1 MSSSTSPSVLEAPW
15 EAVSDACNVYINV
28 FAGDA
33 DAWVAHRVMQIR
45 EALPSAGKDWYVG
58 GSVGGGGGV
67 DVVAGAGT
75 WVSGE

>member
-1 MSSSTSPSVLEAPW
+1 MSSSTSPSVLKAPW
-15 EAVSDACNVYINV
+15 EAVSDACNVYINAI
-28 FAGDA
+28 AGDA

-45 EALPSAGKDWYVG
+45 EALPSAGKDWYAG
-58 GSVGGGGGV
+58 GSAGGGGGV

>member
-1 MSSSTSPSVLEAPW
+1 MLKAPW
-15 EAVSDACNVYINV
+15 EAVPDACNVYINV

-33 DAWVAHRVMQIR
+33 DAWVVHRVMQMR
-45 EALPSAGKDWYVG
+45 EALPSAGKDWYAG
-58 GSVGGGGGV
+58 GSAGGGGGV